1 MPKGMMKGGD
11 LQQEANRLLLANY
24 APASVVV
31 DTNLEI
37 LHVHGHTSPYLA
49 LTPGKTSSNVL
60 TMAREDLRPRL
71 ATALAQARQ
80 QGLAVKHT
88 GIPVTSGGDRYDVTL
103 EVFPLKGSC
112 FLVVFQQTPAFSTR
126 TSSIRS
132 SDEHTDRSTT
142 RAAAARRIATL
153 DQEIT
158 ATRAQMA
165 AALEERDAMNE
176 ELQTANEEIRA
187 SNEELHVI
195 NEELISAN
203 QQLKV
208 AQEYAEAIVET
219 VREPLVVLDADLRV
233 QRANTAFYQCFRV
246 GPHETEGHFLS
257 DLGHGQWNIP
267 RLRTLLEQ
275 VLATNHS
282 FHDFEVESTF
292 PQIGHKIMVLGAH
305 RIFWEGSGVP
315 MLLLAIEDVTER
327 LQAEREKRAA
337 TRQLQLQA
345 ELIDLAHDTILVR
358 DPQSRILSWNR
369 GAEELYGWTAQE
381 AVGQVSHS
389 LLQTRFPLP
398 REAIETLLEQERQW
412 EGELVHTRRDSAR
425 VTVASRQ
432 VLVRDEMGKP
442 RAILEI
448 NRDITQQRRL
458 ELLERQVHAEM
469 QARLTLLQ
477 RILDEL
483 PSSVYLVRGHDARL
497 VLANR
502 ATTAVWGA
510 SWLPGQPM
518 DAFLTMNGIRIFG
531 MDGRLLVLEQLA
543 TQRAVRQGETV
554 RHHQEIIRH
563 PDGTTLPML
572 VNAVALEAS
581 HLLNAPSVPGA
592 EDPCGEGE
600 LAALIVQ
607 QDVSALKE
615 TERLKD
621 EFLSVAAH
629 ELHTPLA
636 VLKGFADM
644 LLLQTSRGN
653 GPHLADWQVEAL
665 EDIDLAVQRL
675 DTLTDDLLD
684 VARLQAGRFILHRGQ
699 TDLVKLTRRVVAQR
713 QLTTE
718 RHTLSF
724 HPAMEQVIVHSDAGR
739 IEQVLANLLSNAIK
753 YSPDGGPIKVTMHQE
768 AGTHEVLLSIQDHG
782 IGIPVHE
789 QARLFGRFARAENAS
804 TQGIGGTGL
813 GLYLCRELVEWHGGR
828 IWFTSTEGMGTT
840 FFIAL
845 PLASDAARTIPLFQQ
860 QG

>member
-11 LQQEANRLLLANY
+11 LQHEANRLLLANY

-31 DTNLEI
+31 DMNLQI
-37 LHVHGHTSPYLA
+37 LHVRGHTSPYLG

-60 TMAREDLRPRL
+60 TMAREDLRPGL

-80 QGLAVKHT
+80 QGLAVKHK

-112 FLVVFQQTPAFSTR
+112 FLVVFQRTPAFSTR
-126 TSSIRS
+126 TSNIRS
-132 SDEHTDRSTT
+132 SDEHTDHSTT
-142 RAAAARRIATL
+142 RAAAARRIAAL
-153 DQEIT
+153 EQEIA

-219 VREPLVVLDADLRV
+219 VRDPLVVLDADLRV
-233 QRANTAFYQCFRV
+233 ARANTAFYQCFRV
-246 GPHETEGHFLS
+246 GPHETEGHSLCE
-257 DLGHGQWNIP
+257 LGHGQWNIP

-282 FHDFEVESTF
+282 FHDFEVEDTF
-292 PQIGHKIMVLGAH
+292 PQIGHKIMVLGAR
-305 RIFWEGSGVP
+305 RIFWEGSGGP

-337 TRQLQLQA
+337 ARQLQLQA

-358 DPQSRILSWNR
+358 DSQSRILSWNR

-398 REAIETLLEQERQW
+398 CEAIDTLLEQEWQW
-412 EGELVHTRRDSAR
+412 EGELVHIRRDSTR

-442 RAILEI
+442 GAILEI
-448 NRDITQQRRL
+448 NRDITEQRRL

-483 PSSVYLVRGHDARL
+483 PSSVYLVRGYDARL

-510 SWLPGQPM
+510 SWLPDQPM

-531 MDGRLLVLEQLA
+531 IDGRLLVLEQLA

-554 RHHQEIIRH
+554 RHQQEIIRH
-563 PDGTTLPML
+563 PDGSTLPVL

-581 HLLNAPSVPGA
+581 HLLNVPSVPGA
-592 EDPCGEGE
+592 GDPCGEGE
-600 LAALIVQ
+600 LAAIVVQ

-615 TERLKD
+615 MERLKD

-644 LLLQTSRGN
+644 LLLQTRRGN

-724 HPAMEQVIVHSDAGR
+724 HPAMEQVIVHCDAGR

-768 AGTHEVLLSIQDHG
+768 AGTHEVLLSVQDHG

-828 IWFTSTEGMGTT
+828 IWFTSIEGMGTT
-840 FFIAL
+840 FFITL